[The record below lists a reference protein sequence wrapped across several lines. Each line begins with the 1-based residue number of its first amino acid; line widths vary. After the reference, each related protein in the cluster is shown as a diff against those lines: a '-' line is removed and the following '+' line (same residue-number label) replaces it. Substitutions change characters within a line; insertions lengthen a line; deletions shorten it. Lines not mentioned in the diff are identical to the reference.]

1 MKKLHITLRLCV
13 LAALFLLI
21 CAAYLAELAGLQ
33 VVGQDYYNLVKAET
47 SSRYVTVYAR
57 RGEIYDRNGK
67 PLVVNSENYN
77 ISLEYGAM
85 PIGKAAFNEMILMV
99 TDAIVAGGGEENLT
113 VPTFPFVGTY
123 PNYEKDP
130 VFFESKT
137 NQIKWDA
144 LLRRLERD
152 PEISTEDLLE
162 YLRFRYGL
170 IEYDRKADEY
180 FENYETEDA
189 DYLMRVRFA
198 MEYIQFSR
206 VQPYTL
212 AENVDDRTLAY
223 VAERSF
229 PPFRVTVD
237 NARTYVYPGYASH
250 ILGRIGK
257 IQAEEAEEYKAR
269 GYSADAYVGISG
281 AEKVYEEYLH
291 GTDGLLE
298 IVEDVYGNIVSE
310 TTVKEPVAGKDVRL
324 TIDIDLQI
332 SAEDALRDNI
342 TVIHRRAAGQRPYNG
357 EDASSGAAVA
367 VDPESGEVLAMA
379 SYPTFDLADYGT
391 SYTALAE
398 DELRPLLNRALF
410 GLYTPGS
417 TFKPGVA
424 AGALNEGVIT
434 ANTIIVDKGVYDFGG
449 YRPRCWIYLQR
460 GQTHGAQ
467 NVVAAI
473 QNSCNYFFYEV
484 GNRMGIDMIAKY
496 AKLYGL
502 GEPTG
507 IELGENTGILASPA
521 YSESVGNIW
530 NPGNTLQA
538 AIGQSDNMF
547 TPLQLGMYISA
558 LLEGTRYRAHLLK
571 EVVEFPSGDVV
582 YETPTEVIDV
592 LDFRPGILPLIKG
605 AMKDVVESGSA
616 ARIFRGYDITVGGKT
631 GTAQVGDDRSAN
643 ALFVGFAPYDD
654 PKIVTAVVIEQGA
667 NGTDAAYTAKAMF
680 DAYLKGERYLPLDA
694 QE

>member
-1 MKKLHITLRLCV
+1 MKKLHITLRLV
-13 LAALFLLI
+13 LLAALFVLI
-21 CAAYLAELAGLQ
+21 CAAYLAELASIQ
-33 VVGQDYYNLVKAET
+33 VVGQDYYDLVRAET
-47 SSRYVTVYAR
+47 TSRYVTVYAK

-67 PLVVNSENYN
+67 PLVVNAENYN

-85 PIGKAAFNEMILMV
+85 PMAKADFNAMILDMTNAV
-99 TDAIVAGGGEENLT
+99 IAGGGGENLT
-113 VPTFPFVGTY
+113 EPTFPFTGSY
-123 PNYEKDP
+123 PDYEKDEN
-130 VFFESKT
+130 FFESAT
-137 NQIKWDA
+137 NRLKFAA
-144 LLRRLERD
+144 LLRRLERAED
-152 PEISTEDLLE
+152 ISTEDLID
-162 YLRFRYGL
+162 YLRLRYGL
-170 IEYDRKADEY
+170 ASYDKKTDG
-180 FENYETEDA
+180 FIENYTGKDA

-212 AENVDDRTLAY
+212 AEHVDDETLAY

-229 PPFRVTVD
+229 APFKVTVD
-237 NARTYVYPGYASH
+237 NERTYVYPGYASH

-257 IQAEEAEEYKAR
+257 IPAEDAEAYKAR

-291 GTDGLLE
+291 GTDGLKE
-298 IVEDVYGNIVSE
+298 VVEDAYGNIVSE
-310 TTVKEPVAGKDVRL
+310 TTVKEPVAGRDVRL
-324 TIDIDLQI
+324 TIDADLQI
-332 SAEDALRDNI
+332 AAEDALADNI
-342 TVIHRRAAGQRPYNG
+342 TVIHRRAASQKPLNG

-367 VDPESGEVLAMA
+367 VDPTSGEVLAMA
-379 SYPTFDLADYGT
+379 SYPTFDLADYAEK
-391 SYTALAE
+391 YNELAA
-398 DELRPLLNRALF
+398 DEGRPLLNRALY
-410 GLYTPGS
+410 GAYTPGS

-434 ANTIIVDKGVYDFGG
+434 ANTIIVDRGVYDFGG

-484 GNRMGIDMIAKY
+484 GNRMGIDLIDKY

-507 IELGENTGILASPA
+507 IELGESTGILASPA

-538 AIGQSDNMF
+538 AIGQSDHMF
-547 TPLQLGMYISA
+547 TPLQLGMYISTI
-558 LLEGTRYRAHLLK
+558 LSGTRYKAHLLK
-571 EVVEFPSGDVV
+571 EVVSFPDGEVV
-582 YETPTEVIDV
+582 YETPVTVLDV
-592 LDFRPGILPLIKG
+592 LDFKPGILPLIKS

-631 GTAQVGDDRSAN
+631 GTAQVGEDRSAN
-643 ALFVGFAPYDD
+643 ALFVGFAPYDE
-654 PKIVTAVVIEQGA
+654 PKIVTAIVIEQGA

-680 DAYLKGERYLPLDA
+680 DTYLKGQPYIPLSE
-694 QE
+694 Q